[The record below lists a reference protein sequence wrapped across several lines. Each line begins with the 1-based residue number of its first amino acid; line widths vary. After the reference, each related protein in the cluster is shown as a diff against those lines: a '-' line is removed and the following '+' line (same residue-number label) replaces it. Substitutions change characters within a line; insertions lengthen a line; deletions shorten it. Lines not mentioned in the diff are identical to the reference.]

1 MAEGPGSIRPTH
13 LVESFGPGSIVR
25 TERDSVLIMGLD
37 SWEQSEFGYEVIH
50 NRFMEKILDK
60 GRMRMPVSG
69 TCTVPCRPFPEWITC
84 SDPACGALQRRA
96 GRIPGADPIPCGT
109 CGSRTHPARF
119 VVTCSQGHLDEF
131 PWAEWAH
138 RGRVCDAPSLR
149 EVAHGGREGLAG
161 YAIRCKCGASRT
173 YAGATSLGSLTEL
186 GIKCSGRSPWLD
198 DARQECIIKPG
209 IRGISVLASSLY
221 VPQQLTAIHIPGS
234 DAKADDRDLDDI
246 FSEEDIKRLEY
257 AYMRSFEGG
266 DENLEIASSPV
277 EPDIVGWV
285 PVLKTVRRLTE
296 IRALYEFARNGGEPC
311 VLSKRA
317 DWCPATINKGEGI
330 FFSLDESKLGKW
342 AESPAVISRCRM
354 LKSEEV
360 DDEHEVDPAY
370 AMLHTLA
377 HALIRELTAV
387 AGYSEASI
395 RERIYGNGVLLYTA
409 SAQSEGGLGGLAR
422 QAEQERFG
430 RLMRGALLR
439 SATCS
444 RDPLCADNDPV
455 MLRGRGARAMRNAS
469 ACYACMLLPE
479 TSCEAR
485 NEILD
490 RKLLADE
497 KVGFFAGMPDETT
510 RPDSTRGRN
519 PLPAPSGANLVP
531 NH

>member
-1 MAEGPGSIRPTH
+1 M
-13 LVESFGPGSIVR
+13 VESFGPGSVVR
-25 TERDSVLIMGLD
+25 TERDSVLVMGLD

-50 NRFMEKILDK
+50 NRFMEKVLGK
-60 GRMRMPVSG
+60 VRMRMPVSG

-84 SDPACGALQRRA
+84 SNPACGALQRRA
-96 GRIPGADPIPCGT
+96 GRMPGPDPIPCGT

-119 VVTCSQGHLDEF
+119 VAACSQGHLDEF

-138 RGRVCDAPSLR
+138 GGRACGDPSLR
-149 EVAHGGREGLAG
+149 EVAHGWREGLAG
-161 YAIRCKCGASRT
+161 YSVSCMCGASRT
-173 YAGATSLGSLTEL
+173 YAGATSPGALAKI

-198 DARQECIIKPG
+198 DERQECVAVKPG
-209 IRGISVLASSLY
+209 IRGVSVLASSLY

-234 DAKADDRDLDDI
+234 DAESDDRGLDDI
-246 FSEEDIKRLEY
+246 LSEEDIKRLEY
-257 AYMRSFEGG
+257 ACMMSFEGG
-266 DENLEIASSPV
+266 DEDLEVASSPV
-277 EPDIVGWV
+277 EPDMAGWV

-296 IRALYEFARNGGEPC
+296 IRALQEFARNGGEPC
-311 VLSKRA
+311 VLSKHA

-330 FFSLDESKLGKW
+330 FFSLDEGKLGEW
-342 AESPAVISRCRM
+342 AKSPPVISRCRV
-354 LKSEEV
+354 LESCEPDGER
-360 DDEHEVDPAY
+360 EAEVDPAY

-377 HALIRELTAV
+377 HALIRELAAV

-395 RERIYGNGVLLYTA
+395 RERIYGGGVLLYTA

-422 QAEQERFG
+422 QGEQGRFG

-439 SATCS
+439 SASCS

-455 MLRGRGARAMRNAS
+455 MLRDRGARAMRNGS
-469 ACYACMLLPE
+469 ACYACTLLPE

-485 NEILD
+485 NELLD

-497 KVGFFAGMPDETT
+497 KVGFFAGMPDEAASA
-510 RPDSTRGRN
+510 RPGSTGG
-519 PLPAPSGANLVP
+519 PSPAPSGANPVP